1 MSSTLP
7 VLISADKELS
17 VVPTWRARGA
27 DDLEFSVPL
36 EVDGVVLE
44 GLTLRGRVRRSL
56 PDREVVFQIEFHGP
70 RIIGGAVCRIEWKP
84 LSAHNNKGIGP
95 KELRHLLQKGSHH
108 HRFDLNWAWSQ
119 DAVLKG
125 DMPIAVPLKE
135 EPKNFRALLGVV
147 GEEFRINRIQ
157 EVPIP
162 PWEPAML

>member
-36 EVDGVVLE
+36 EV
-44 GLTLRGRVRRSL
+44 
-56 PDREVVFQIEFHGP
+56 I
-70 RIIGGAVCRIEWKP
+70 K
-84 LSAHNNKGIGP
+84 
-95 KELRHLLQKGSHH
+95 
-108 HRFDLNWAWSQ
+108 
-119 DAVLKG
+119 
-125 DMPIAVPLKE
+125 
-135 EPKNFRALLGVV
+135 
-147 GEEFRINRIQ
+147 RIQ